1 MGMIMRTPP
10 DMATIDAE
18 KFISGVHNN
27 MDESDSVEKIV
38 PVFVRESVC
47 VRERERERKRERE
60 MCV

>member
-10 DMATIDAE
+10 DMATIDEE

-38 PVFVRESVC
+38 PVCERAC
-47 VRERERERKRERE
+47 VRA
-60 MCV
+60 CVCARAYVSCECE